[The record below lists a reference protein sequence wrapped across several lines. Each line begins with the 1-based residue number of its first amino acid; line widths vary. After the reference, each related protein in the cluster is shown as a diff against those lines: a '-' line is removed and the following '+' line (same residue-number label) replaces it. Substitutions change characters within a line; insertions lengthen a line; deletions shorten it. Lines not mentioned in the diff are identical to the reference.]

1 MKLES
6 LKEVLSE
13 FLTYNWAKELLNLL
27 TDRKTILELFAIAL
41 IGKGF
46 KFFWPQ
52 LTKVQLKRDFIQN
65 LIDFKVRFCIFWLS
79 LELNKLRPFLNL

>member
-13 FLTYNWAKELLNLL
+13 FLSYNGAKELLNLL
-27 TDRKTILELFAIAL
+27 ADNKTILELMAIAL

-46 KFFWPQ
+46 KYFWPQ
-52 LTKVQLKRDFIQN
+52 LTKVQKKKDFIQS
-65 LIDFKVRFCIFWLS
+65 LLDFKVGFSYFGLS
-79 LELNKLRPFLNL
+79 T